1 MPTQLVRHRL
11 FSSLALLVLLA
22 VASAA
27 PAAAQAPAPPPEP
40 PSVSAADRQAI
51 LDGVVAALHAT
62 YVLPEVAVAM
72 EEHVR
77 ARLAAGAYDGFASL
91 PDFTAALTD
100 DLRSVSKDLHLGVGW
115 APEPPGEGPSPAEQ
129 QAAFVAQLRRDNYCF
144 DKVEHLAGNVGY
156 LRLDCFAQAELA
168 GATAVAAM
176 GFLAGSD
183 ALIVDLRWNGGGSP
197 SMIQLLS
204 SYLFAEPTHL
214 NSFYI
219 REGDRTE
226 QFWTQAHVAGQRMAD
241 VPVYVLTS
249 RRTFSAAEEFTYNLR
264 KLERATIVGETTGG
278 GAHPVSG
285 HPVAG
290 YPVQVN
296 VPFGR
301 AINPITGTNWEGT
314 GVEPHVAVAEDQ
326 ALGRAHRMAV
336 AELAEKAEDPEERR
350 LLGWTAR
357 MIEDRARAV
366 ALPAAEL
373 AAYAGAYG
381 PRTVEIESGGLTYRR
396 GEGARLPLTPV
407 GGDAFLVGDLDQFRI
422 RFERDEAGRVVR
434 LVGLYADGREE
445 PSPRSEEPP
454 PAARELEPRG

>member
-1 MPTQLVRHRL
+1 MSKVAIRFGLGL
-11 FSSLALLVLLA
+11 SLLLVG
-22 VASAA
+22 VQ
-27 PAAAQAPAPPPEP
+27 AAAQPQEP
-40 PSVSAADRQAI
+40 PAVSAADRQAI

-62 YVLPEVAVAM
+62 YVFPEVAETM

-77 ARLAAGAYDGFASL
+77 ARLAAGAYDGLDSL

-115 APEPPGEGPSPAEQ
+115 APEPPGEGPSPAEL
-129 QAAFVAQLRRDNYCF
+129 QARFAAELRRDNYCF
-144 DKVEHLAGNVGY
+144 DKVEHLSGNVGY
-156 LRLDCFAQAELA
+156 LRFDCFAEAELA
-168 GATAVAAM
+168 GATAVSAM

-204 SYLFAEPTHL
+204 SYLFSEPTHL

-219 REGDRTE
+219 REGDRTQ

-264 KLERATIVGETTGG
+264 NLERATIVGETTGG
-278 GAHPVSG
+278 GAHPVNG

-301 AINPITGTNWEGT
+301 AINPVTGTNWEGT
-314 GVEPHVAVAEDQ
+314 GVEPHVAVAADE
-326 ALGRAHRMAV
+326 ALGRAHQMAV
-336 AELAEKAEDPEERR
+336 AELAEKASDPEERR
-350 LLGWTAR
+350 LLAWTAR
-357 MIEDRARAV
+357 MIEDRAKAV

-381 PRTVEIESGGLTYRR
+381 PRTVEIEGGALVYRR

-422 RFERDEAGRVVR
+422 RFERDGAGRVVR

-445 PSPRSEEPP
+445 PSARSEEPP
-454 PAARELEPRG
+454 PAAQELEPRG

>member
-1 MPTQLVRHRL
+1 MGKRTIRVGLLLSLVIAGL
-11 FSSLALLVLLA
+11 Q
-22 VASAA
+22 
-27 PAAAQAPAPPPEP
+27 AAAQPPQPPA
-40 PSVSAADRQAI
+40 VSAADRQVI

-62 YVLPEVAVAM
+62 YVFPEVAVKM

-77 ARLAAGAYDGFASL
+77 ARLAAGAYDGLGSL
-91 PDFTAALTD
+91 TDFTAALTE

-129 QAAFVAQLRRDNYCF
+129 QARFAAELRRDNYCF
-144 DKVEHLAGNVGY
+144 EKVEHLSGNVGY
-156 LRLDCFAQAELA
+156 LRFDCFADAGLA

-176 GFLAGSD
+176 GFLSGSD

-226 QFWTQAHVAGQRMAD
+226 QFWTQAHVVGQRMVD

-249 RRTFSAAEEFTYNLR
+249 GRTFSAAEEFTYNLR
-264 KLERATIVGETTGG
+264 NLERATIVGETTGG
-278 GAHPVSG
+278 GAHPVNG
-285 HPVAG
+285 HPIAG
-290 YPVQVN
+290 YPVRVS

-301 AINPITGTNWEGT
+301 AINPVTGTNWEGT
-314 GVEPHVAVAEDQ
+314 GVEPHVAVPADQ
-326 ALGRAHRMAV
+326 ALARAHQMAV
-336 AELAEKAEDPEERR
+336 AELAEKATEPEDRRR
-350 LLGWTAR
+350 LAWTAR
-357 MIEDRARAV
+357 MIEDRGKAV
-366 ALPAAEL
+366 TLPPDDL

-381 PRTVEIESGGLTYRR
+381 PRTIEADGGGLVYRR
-396 GEGARLPLTPV
+396 GEGPRLPLTPV
-407 GGDAFLVGDLDQFRI
+407 GGDAFLVGDLDQFRL
-422 RFERDEAGRVVR
+422 RFERDDSGRVVR

-445 PSPRSEEPP
+445 PSARTEPP
-454 PAARELEPRG
+454 PSTEELAPRG